1 MTNAEKIE
9 AIQNQILEL
18 QTQLVELKKPKLSV
32 IRTYTGEYFDLYEDN
47 QYRRLVS
54 EGIPIWEQHFSVHD
68 KWIPVDNSGT
78 AHLEEVYAKDCMP
91 T

>member
-9 AIQNQILEL
+9 AIQNQIAEL
-18 QTQLVELKKPKLSV
+18 QSQLVELKKPKLEI

-47 QYRRLVS
+47 KYRRLVS
-54 EGIPIWEQHFSVHD
+54 EEIPIWEQYFSVHD
-68 KWIPVDNSGT
+68 KWIPVDASGT
-78 AHLEEVYAKDCMP
+78 ALLEEIYAKDCLS